1 MRLQFYSLLLLLAQ
15 PLTVLSQKTDS
26 LETRLRTANPDTAKV
41 NLLIDLAMEYWSKQ
55 PDKTLTYS
63 QEALALSRK
72 LDYKR
77 GEARSYQGVGV
88 YYWQKNDYAKAFANY
103 DTSKQIYRQIGD
115 RKGEATAISNEGI
128 VYGEQGNFGKALDNY
143 FQSIRIFKELGDESR
158 VASLLNSIG
167 IIHKKQQNFD
177 ESLVSYQQA
186 QAIFNKLGDRKS
198 VAGTHVN
205 IATIYSKQ
213 KQYAQA
219 FTNANQALRIFEG
232 FKDSNGM
239 IICNNDLGDISLLK
253 GDYAA
258 AQRYYEK
265 AILINESFQSK
276 RLMVTSSIGLGNV
289 FLKLGQNGA
298 AGEQFTKAMALAK
311 ELGLKPALQHAYE
324 GLSTVNG
331 NAGNFKDAYQ
341 YHKLSAALKDSLFN
355 AENANKIANLRVQY
369 ESEKNES
376 QIQLIQKEKDLG
388 YATRNTLAVSLAA
401 VVILLA
407 LAFNRQKL
415 KWRKNKEIHDVQQR
429 LAEAEIRNRI
439 EKEEQLTAELEFRN
453 KALTTHTLNLIQ
465 KNGVLEDI
473 RETVTQARQA
483 KHKDGDSPVFSK
495 LLNLIDYSFNQ
506 DKDWEEFKLYFE
518 GVHKDFFFKLKKTHP
533 ELSTGELRLCAL
545 IRLNLNLKEAAALL
559 NISPDSVKTARHR
572 LRKKLNIPEEGS
584 LTDYLMTI

>member
-1 MRLQFYSLLLLLAQ
+1 MHSKFYSLLLLLVQ
-15 PLTVLSQKTDS
+15 PLLALSQKTDS
-26 LETRLRTANPDTAKV
+26 LETRLRNTGPDTVKV

-55 PDKTLTYS
+55 PEKTLTYS
-63 QEALALSRK
+63 QEALALARK

-77 GEARSYQGVGV
+77 GEARSFQGVGV
-88 YYWQKNDYAKAFANY
+88 YYWQKNDYPKAFAYY

-115 RKGEATAISNEGI
+115 KKGEATAISNEGI

-177 ESLVSYQQA
+177 ESLASYQQA
-186 QAIFNKLGDRKS
+186 QAIFAKLGDRKS

-213 KQYAQA
+213 KKYAQA
-219 FTNANQALRIFEG
+219 FTNATQALRIFEG
-232 FKDSNGM
+232 FNDSNGQ

-253 GDYAA
+253 GDYPAA
-258 AQRYYEK
+258 RSFYEK
-265 AILINESFQSK
+265 ALLINETFQSK

-289 FLKLGQNGA
+289 FLKMGQNESA
-298 AGEQFTKAMALAK
+298 SEQFTKALNQAQ
-311 ELGLKPALQHAYE
+311 ELGLKPAVQHAYE
-324 GLSTVNG
+324 GLAEVNG
-331 NAGNFKDAYQ
+331 KSGNFKDAYQ
-341 YHKLSAALKDSLFN
+341 YHILSTSLKDSLFN

-369 ESEKNES
+369 ESEKNEN

-388 YATRNTLAVSLAA
+388 YATRNTLAVTLAA
-401 VVILLA
+401 VAILLA

-415 KWRKNKEIHDVQQR
+415 KARKNKEIHDVQQR

-483 KHKDGDSPVFSK
+483 KLKDGDSPVLSK

-518 GVHKDFFFKLKKTHP
+518 GVHKDFFYKLKKTHP
-533 ELSTGELRLCAL
+533 ELSVGELRLCAL
-545 IRLNLNLKEAAALL
+545 VRLNLNLKEAAALL